1 MPRFYSAQAL
11 QAYLHTQ
18 GHAPPELVLDAAA
31 ARHVQVLRMQP
42 GHALTLFDGLGGE
55 YAAQVCHMGRSEV
68 RVQVLGHSA
77 VEREASRAVHLAL
90 GVPANERMDYLV
102 EKATEL
108 GVARITPLMT
118 ERGVLRLS
126 GERADKKRQHWQ
138 QVAAAASEQCGR
150 NRVPQI
156 DAAIDIKTWLGQQT
170 VLQMALQTNADASSA
185 TKGAPTCTP
194 TAPTPPP
201 NSPAPAQRYVLSL
214 GPDAT
219 KAPSVAAFLAAQALE
234 NAPKGVLFLS
244 GAEGGLSAA
253 EEAAAVAAGFAPLS
267 LGPRTLRA
275 ETAPLQALVLFT

>member
-11 QAYLHTQ
+11 QAYLPTQ
-18 GHAPPELVLDAAA
+18 GHAPPELALDAAA

-77 VEREASRAVHLAL
+77 IEREASRAVHLAL

-156 DAAIDIKTWLGQQT
+156 DAAIDIKTWLGQQA
-170 VLQMALQTNADASSA
+170 ALQTSADASSA
-185 TKGAPTCTP
+185 TKGALVYAP
-194 TAPTPPP
+194 TAPTPAPS
-201 NSPAPAQRYVLSL
+201 SPALAQRYVLSL

-219 KAPSVAAFLAAQALE
+219 KAQSVAVFLAAQALE

-244 GAEGGLSAA
+244 GAEGGLSPA

>member
-1 MPRFYSAQAL
+1 MPRIYSAQPILAFL
-11 QAYLHTQ
+11 QAE
-18 GHAPPELVLDAAA
+18 AEFALDAAA

-68 RVQVLGHSA
+68 RVQVLSHNV
-77 VEREASRAVHLAL
+77 VERETSRAVHLAL

-138 QVAAAASEQCGR
+138 QVATAASEQCGR
-150 NRVPQI
+150 NRVPHI
-156 DAAIDIKTWLGQQT
+156 DAAIDIKTWLAQHAAPQT
-170 VLQMALQTNADASSA
+170 STAASGAANGALSPPSAASASSSSA
-185 TKGAPTCTP
+185 EP
-194 TAPTPPP
+194 
-201 NSPAPAQRYVLSL
+201 QRYVLSL
-214 GPDAT
+214 SPDAT
-219 KAPSVAAFLAAQALE
+219 KAQSAAGALASLALE
-234 NAPKGVLFLS
+234 NAPCDLLFLS
-244 GAEGGLSAA
+244 GAEGGLSPS
-253 EEAAAVAAGFAPLS
+253 EEAAAIAAGFAPLS

-275 ETAPLQALVLFT
+275 ETAPLQALVLFA

>member
-1 MPRFYSAQAL
+1 MPRIYSAQPLLAFL
-11 QAYLHTQ
+11 PTQ
-18 GHAPPELVLDAAA
+18 GQTQPELALDAAA

-55 YAAQVCHMGRSEV
+55 YTAQVAHMGRSEV
-68 RVQVLGHSA
+68 RVQVLSHSA
-77 VEREASRAVHLAL
+77 IERETSRTVHLAL

-108 GVARITPLMT
+108 GVSRITPLMT

-156 DAAIDIKTWLGQQT
+156 DAAIDIKTWLSQQAA
-170 VLQMALQTNADASSA
+170 QQ
-185 TKGAPTCTP
+185 TCTP
-194 TAPTPPP
+194 ASCAALKGASGSTSTT
-201 NSPAPAQRYVLSL
+201 QRYVLSL
-214 GPDAT
+214 RPDAMG
-219 KAPSVAAFLAAQALE
+219 ALSAAQSLAKM
-234 NAPKGVLFLS
+234 PSDVIFLS
-244 GAEGGLSAA
+244 GAEGGLSPL
-253 EEAAAVAAGFAPLS
+253 EESTSVAAGFAPLS